1 MDIRPAAPHLI
12 RRPTSQDR
20 ALDHAA
26 ELDRLDRLA
35 SLMDSRW
42 RLPLLGW
49 RFGLDSVIGLVPGL
63 GDVAGGLVSAWLILQ
78 ARRLGAPNRVLAMM
92 AGNVA
97 LDVALGSVPVL
108 GDLLDLGLKANR
120 RNARLL
126 RRHFQRY
133 GVSAGA

>member
-1 MDIRPAAPHLI
+1 MSSRAETA
-12 RRPTSQDR
+12 REPT
-20 ALDHAA
+20 LDHAA
-26 ELDRLDRLA
+26 ELDRLERLA
-35 SLMDSRW
+35 TLLDSRW

-63 GDVAGGLVSAWLILQ
+63 GDAAGGLVSAWLILQ
-78 ARRLGAPNRVLAMM
+78 AWRLGAPNRVLTLM

-97 LDVALGSVPVL
+97 LDIALGAVPVL

-126 RRHFQRY
+126 RRHFQRHA
-133 GVSAGA
+133 AGA